1 MHNDY
6 IKITAC
12 NYCDIIAAFYHGL
25 WRLSVFLAALF
36 FKEIGLDP
44 VGKYFLVRF
53 IQCFGTADPAD
64 LSVKAFAKHFGLSD
78 RQVTKSLGAL
88 VECGVMTFSD
98 TVEGRGRPKR
108 CYRLQEE
115 FHKELKKA
123 EELPP
128 TQHEA
133 AVGNLLKHENRKAAQ
148 ASEKPE
154 KRKLDVA
161 ALADLRSKR
170 QPGQLSVVNRLL
182 LSVLL
187 CRADRLGVV
196 SNLGSSALCK
206 VTGLSKEG
214 LKHRVQRLINQGL
227 IRAYVPGA
235 TSSVLFAKMKSVYFL
250 NLNHPELS
258 DEGSATSVLV
268 CVTGDPFPDR
278 EPDVLH
284 AYRFYSET
292 VLPKGSPK
300 VYGRRPCATL
310 LGAFEGQS
318 PSFFRLLQTMLEKY
332 AAGFLSNHWSDLD
345 LPFKRRID
353 AQEWRELIGKDFRP
367 QKPLRGLDADHL
379 KKIDDQYV
387 VWVEE
392 LCYWAHDLAIWI
404 KDLLCQASD
413 ASFGTMDFA
422 IIPQPMELG
431 YYRFALLALP
441 RDSDD
446 CRSCLVIEP
455 YAGPQYFSHETEIP
469 IEDRYRYSLLTRP
482 GSEGTAA

>member
-1 MHNDY
+1 
-6 IKITAC
+6 
-12 NYCDIIAAFYHGL
+12 
-25 WRLSVFLAALF
+25 VFLAALF
-36 FKEIGLDP
+36 CEVKGLDP
-44 VGKYFLVRF
+44 ACKYFLVRF
-53 IQCFGTADPAD
+53 IQRFGIAEPVD
-64 LSVKAFAKHFGLSD
+64 LGVKVLAKQFGLSD
-78 RQVTKSLGAL
+78 RQVTASLEAL
-88 VECGVMTFSD
+88 VTCKVMDFSSAS
-98 TVEGRGRPKR
+98 EARGRPKR
-108 CYRLQEE
+108 CYRLQED
-115 FHKELKKA
+115 FHKKLKKA
-123 EELPP
+123 AELPP
-128 TQHEA
+128 THHEA

-154 KRKLDVA
+154 KRTLDVA

-170 QPGQLSVVNRLL
+170 QPGQLSIVNRLL

-187 CRADRLGVV
+187 CHADRFGVV
-196 SNLGSSALCK
+196 RDLGSSVLCK

-214 LKHRVQRLINQGL
+214 LKHRVQRLIDQGL

-235 TSSVLFAKMKSVYFL
+235 TSSVLFVKMKSVYFL

-300 VYGRRPCATL
+300 VYGRRPCAPL

-332 AAGFLSNHWSDLD
+332 AAGFLSRHWSDLG
-345 LPFKRRID
+345 LQPFKRRID
-353 AQEWRELIGKDFRP
+353 AREWRELIGKDFRP
-367 QKPLRGLDADHL
+367 QKPLPATDADHL
-379 KKIDDQYV
+379 KKIDDHHV
-387 VWVEE
+387 MLVEE

-431 YYRFALLALP
+431 YYRFGLLALP
-441 RDSDD
+441 RDSND
-446 CRSCLVIEP
+446 CCSCLVIEP
-455 YAGPQYFSHETEIP
+455 YAGQQYFSRESEIL
-469 IEDRYRYSLLTRP
+469 IEDRYRYGLLTRP
-482 GSEGTAA
+482 GSGITAA